1 MANRILELEAEIT
14 EQAGRTGRARSR
26 SRPPATGM
34 SALKRAR
41 AQGQQQIR
49 RTRRAAKAAPKRVAR
64 SLGAVSYTVP
74 GIVPLVAQPTNMT
87 CWAAS
92 YTMLENWSQN
102 RSVAIETALA
112 DVGAEWVTKFQNNQG
127 LSGKDVTR
135 FMAATGLIAE
145 PAASYPVEQWEQM
158 LRDFGPLLIVTDEA
172 PGKRWAVHAR
182 VIYGIHG
189 DGTAAGTKLK
199 IHNPAPV
206 GTGRTLEEKV
216 STFLPKYEQMAQL
229 NGFLGLQIIHWPPDQ
244 QLSVTRSLKAGSAM
258 RAGRRAAALS
268 AGISANTLAER
279 LGGDMPQRVQEL
291 IAGGISDQ
299 AIAEFLLQLV
309 PGEGD
314 AAAAQAASVRRA
326 RALSLVNL
334 REGTTLTLP
343 TGHVLE
349 GWQAQLLLNAIF
361 VPLTVLLKFN
371 PAMMFRAFQ
380 DIANIANVTIGIGP
394 AAGATGAEGIG
405 IGIGLGAGLLVAPGD
420 RIGFYG
426 SLEHVYGGFAAS
438 ASLTLQ
444 ITAVKGGPSNFSGR
458 AVTIGGSGGEGYV
471 AGGRLLLDS
480 RGDSVIGVMV
490 EAGVGAGLLPGEL
503 TGSLQDTV
511 TSLSYRGVRAF
522 TIDAASPAVT
532 AAAEFGTEAAEVARR
547 LLQEGVPEDEITA
560 FLQTLQPEAA
570 AAKGLGY
577 VRALGDGDE
586 FEVHLP
592 GSTVLSGWKAE
603 LFLAA
608 LAGIAAVS
616 TAGVGFLPLYGMMQ
630 GMRALAN
637 RLGVTIAVGP
647 AISGGLGAG
656 GSFGTG
662 VLFAPG
668 DRLGFYGTAAFLN
681 GALASISATAQITV
695 VHGGPELLDGSA
707 VAVGITGSAP
717 IPVSPTGG
725 LYALMSDGQ
734 FIGVTAEVGVDIGL
748 APLEVLASFQYSGQS
763 VDAQSLARQQSM
775 SSLWAR
781 SAAARR
787 TRPAHAQSRAMS
799 RTGLARQLTSLPDLS
814 AWQELIRFFPP
825 ADITNTLRSK
835 MTGIAVWDGWPVQR
849 FDRAHGP
856 INLDYYPVKVT
867 QMPSADGQQ
876 LSPEAMLER
885 MRLGLNDIVDNR
897 FANFEPYDDEEAAI
911 WTSSNPEK
919 AVIHI
924 DMRMGGAW
932 ANPDDGSV
940 ACTRSRPD
948 HWIFS
953 TIWTIGDIFHPV
965 SGNRQFGF
973 VPGDDGSVIFYT
985 RGADRPTQLHDSW
998 VQDTIF
1004 SGAHSLWMSFQ
1015 QGLKA
1020 WVDGNGGAAEIVTAT
1035 SERYDWDAVKSTYG

>member
-1 MANRILELEAEIT
+1 MANRIVELEAEIT

-26 SRPPATGM
+26 GRPPATGM

-41 AQGQQQIR
+41 AQGARQAR
-49 RTRRAAKAAPKRVAR
+49 RTRRSAKAAPEGVAR
-64 SLGAVSYTVP
+64 GLGAVSYTVP
-74 GIVPLVAQPTNMT
+74 GIVPLVAQPTDMT

-102 RSVAIETALA
+102 RSATIETALA
-112 DVGAEWVTKFQNNQG
+112 DVGAEWVTKFGNNDG
-127 LSGKDVTR
+127 LSGSDVTR
-135 FMAATGLIAE
+135 FLGAAGLVAE

-172 PGKRWAVHAR
+172 PGRRWAVHAR

-189 DGTAAGTKLK
+189 DGTAAGTRLK

-206 GTGRTLEEKV
+206 GTGRTLEETV

-229 NGFLGLQIIHWPPDQ
+229 DGFLGLQIIHWPPDQ

-258 RAGRRAAALS
+258 RAGRRAAAL
-268 AGISANTLAER
+268 AVGISANTLAER
-279 LGGDMPQRVQEL
+279 LGGDVAQRVREL

-299 AIAEFLLQLV
+299 AIADFLLRLV
-309 PGEGD
+309 PGEGG

-326 RALSLVNL
+326 RALSLTTL

-343 TGHVLE
+343 TGQVLE
-349 GWQAQLLLNAIF
+349 GWQAQLLLHAVF
-361 VPLTVLLKFN
+361 TPLTAVLKFN
-371 PAMMFRAFQ
+371 PATMFRAFQ
-380 DIANIANVTIGIGP
+380 EIATIANVTIGIGP
-394 AAGATGAEGIG
+394 AAGATGAEGVG
-405 IGIGLGAGLLVAPGD
+405 IGVGLGAGLLFAPGD

-426 SLEHVYGGFAAS
+426 SLEHAYGGFAAG

-458 AVTIGGSGGEGYV
+458 SVTIGGAGGEGIV

-480 RGDSVIGVMV
+480 GGGSIIGIMA
-490 EAGVGAGLLPGEL
+490 EAGLGAGLLPGEL

-511 TSLSYRGVRAF
+511 TSLGYRGVSAF
-522 TIDAASPAVT
+522 AIDASSPAVT
-532 AAAEFGTEAAEVARR
+532 AAAEFGTEAAEVARH
-547 LLQEGVPEDEITA
+547 LLQQGVPEDEIAA
-560 FLQTLQPEAA
+560 FLRTLQPEAP

-577 VRALGDGDE
+577 VRALGDGDA

-608 LAGIAAVS
+608 LAGIAAAS
-616 TAGVGFLPLYGMMQ
+616 TVGIGFLPLYGIMR

-695 VHGGPELLDGSA
+695 VHGGPELLDGTA

-725 LYALMSDGQ
+725 LYALMAGGE

-748 APLEVLASFQYSGQS
+748 APLEALASFQYSGQS

-787 TRPAHAQSRAMS
+787 TRP
-799 RTGLARQLTSLPDLS
+799 GLARQFASLPDLS

-825 ADITNTLRSK
+825 ADITNALRSK

-856 INLDYYPVKVT
+856 INLDHYPVKVT
-867 QMPSADGQQ
+867 RMPSVDGQH

-885 MRLGLNDIVDNR
+885 VRLGLNDIVDNR
-897 FANFEPYDDEEAAI
+897 FANFAPYDDDEAAI
-911 WTSSNPEK
+911 WTSPNPEK
-919 AVIHI
+919 AVLHI

-965 SGNRQFGF
+965 TGNRRFGF
-973 VPGDDGSVIFYT
+973 VPGDGGSVMFYT
-985 RGADRPTQLHDSW
+985 RGADRPAQLHDAAL
-998 VQDTIF
+998 QDTIF

-1020 WVDGNGGAAEIVTAT
+1020 WVDGHGGAAEIVTAT
-1035 SERYDWDAVKSTYG
+1035 SERYDWDAVKAAYG